1 MKFLMCGRGIHP
13 TSMPPSSANIEDDV
27 VYQGGNF
34 GMQIL
39 ESTYFLALQAKIM
52 FVLPQICFS

>member
-1 MKFLMCGRGIHP
+1 MHFLLCGERIQP
-13 TSMPPSSANIEDDV
+13 TSMPPSNANIEDDV